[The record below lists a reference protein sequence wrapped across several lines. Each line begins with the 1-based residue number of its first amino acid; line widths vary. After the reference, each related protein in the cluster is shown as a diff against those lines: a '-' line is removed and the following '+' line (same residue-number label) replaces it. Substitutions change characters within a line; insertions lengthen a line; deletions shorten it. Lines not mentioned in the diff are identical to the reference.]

1 MSTMV
6 KTTVKSSNRH
16 HHSHHRSGNFF
27 SNFGKSAQAVATDA
41 NTYIGAGIA
50 TMIAVPV
57 TCTLQ
62 KLAWLGAADEFDR
75 LQQQND

>member
-1 MSTMV
+1 MSTMTR
-6 KTTVKSSNRH
+6 TTTR
-16 HHSHHRSGNFF
+16 SHHRSHHRSNNFF

-50 TMIAVPV
+50 TLVAVPV

-62 KLAWLGAADEFDR
+62 KLVWLGAAEEFEK
-75 LQQQND
+75 LQSQNQ